1 MKTKLI
7 SVPEAA
13 ERIGCSRSHIYN
25 LIAAKQLTP
34 YDISLKGRSKTRLSE
49 ADVDRYIEQA
59 QVAGRQSA

>member
-25 LIAAKQLTP
+25 VIAAGKLKP
-34 YDISLKGRSKTRLSE
+34 YDISLRGRSKTRLAE
-49 ADVDRYIEQA
+49 ADVDRYIDEA
-59 QVAGRQSA
+59 QVSGRRAS